1 MGILENLQKE
11 MTVALK
17 ASEKRR
23 LETLRLL
30 VSQVK
35 KEGIDSGHPLTD
47 DEIIRVLNK
56 EAKRRKESFEMYQKG
71 GREDL
76 ADQEA
81 DELKIIEEF
90 LPESLSEEAI
100 AAIVDEII
108 QSVGAQS
115 IQDLGKV
122 MGPVM
127 QKTKGLADGKLVQE
141 IVRKKLS

>member
-1 MGILENLQKE
+1 MGILEKLQKE
-11 MTVALK
+11 MTDALK
-17 ASEKRR
+17 ASKKLR
-23 LETLRLL
+23 LETLRML

-35 KEGIDSGHPLTD
+35 KESIDAGHPLTD
-47 DEIIRVLNK
+47 DEIIRVLTK
-56 EAKRRKESFEMYQKG
+56 EAKRRKESLDMFQKG
-71 GREDL
+71 GRQDL

-81 DELKIIEEF
+81 GELKIIEEF
-90 LPESLSEEAI
+90 LPESLSEDAI
-100 AAIVDEII
+100 AAIVDEAIH
-108 QSVGAQS
+108 SVGAQS

>member
-81 DELKIIEEF
+81 GELKIIEEF
-90 LPESLSEEAI
+90 LPESLSEDAI
-100 AAIVDEII
+100 TAIVDEVI